1 MDSKSDSK
9 SQSQSKGPRPGV
21 WGPRGSGGPGGRMP
35 GGRMPGAG
43 PARQRAQ
50 IKHISIGFYPREGRY
65 MVVSS

>member
-9 SQSQSKGPRPGV
+9 SQSQSKGPGPGV
-21 WGPRGSGGPGGRMP
+21 RGPGGRMP

-43 PARQRAQ
+43 RARQRAQ

-65 MVVSS
+65 MVVSSK